1 MKEGVRTVEVKLEP
15 LSEENF
21 TGYGEILH
29 GKSSTPAFTG
39 KNMQS
44 WRIQFSITGKA
55 ELMLNRFYF
64 QPFEFSKMER
74 HFHVTQTF
82 IPLGK
87 MPMIMIVSAPT
98 QTDDRSSIPKPEDIR
113 AFYLDGTKGIMLWK
127 GAWHALHRFP
137 VHPPYV
143 DIGLITEA
151 ETQKELELEL
161 AKGQKPMRTQT
172 IDYEELLNI
181 NFRVADPLK
190 LIGPFPGPEADH

>member
-1 MKEGVRTVEVKLEP
+1 MEKGIKPVELRLETI
-15 LSEENF
+15 SEANF
-21 TGYGEILH
+21 EAFGEILQK
-29 GKSSTPAFTG
+29 KSSIPAFTG

-44 WRIQFSITGKA
+44 WRIQFSVEGKV

-82 IPLGK
+82 IPLGN
-87 MPMIMIVSAPT
+87 MPMIMVVSAST
-98 QTDDRSSIPKPEDIR
+98 QTDDWASVPKPEDIH
-113 AFYLDGTKGIMLWK
+113 AFYVDGTKGIMLRK
-127 GAWHALHRFP
+127 GTWHALHRFP

-161 AKGQKPMRTQT
+161 AGGHKPRRTQV
-172 IDYEELLNI
+172 IDYEDLLNI
-181 NFRVADPLK
+181 NFRIVDPCH
-190 LIGPFPGPEADH
+190 LIS